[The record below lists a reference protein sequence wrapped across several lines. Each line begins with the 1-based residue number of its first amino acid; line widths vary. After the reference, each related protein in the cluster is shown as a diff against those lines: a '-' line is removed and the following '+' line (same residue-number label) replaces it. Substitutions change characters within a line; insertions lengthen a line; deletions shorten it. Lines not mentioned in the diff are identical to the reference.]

1 MYLPPRIMGAL
12 LSLFHHIRN
21 YRVVSRDFTSRLDLI
36 SIHGSRRSGAIRNMT
51 LSMFE
56 SLRAAHHR
64 LFENLLIEATVAIT
78 M

>member
-21 YRVVSRDFTSRLDLI
+21 YRVVSRDFTSRLVLI
-36 SIHGSRRSGAIRNMT
+36 SIHGSRRSGAIRNLT
-51 LSMFE
+51 LSMFK
-56 SLRAAHHR
+56 SLRAVHYR
-64 LFENLLIEATVAIT
+64 LFEDTLIEAAVAVS